1 VFSELRY
8 LMAMFSYK
16 SKKIKLRPV
25 QLSDKE
31 RSLEW
36 RNDPEI
42 RDMALSYRFP
52 ITQEMEES
60 WYSKVLTGEDQS
72 KVYFAIDNIDDD
84 KHIGF
89 IHFYN
94 IDYIASNAY
103 FGITIGDKSEHGKG
117 KAREAIHLLVQYGFK
132 FLNLHKINLEVA
144 SFNSK
149 AIRLYRSFGFKTEGI
164 LKDQLFIDGLYH
176 DKISMAIFREEYYD
190 LYPEL
195 KNTELNDYHS
205 NAIT

>member
-1 VFSELRY
+1 MFSELRY